1 MLLVR
6 NQSNKKKTW
15 RAYNTNLVTKL
26 RVVQNFGKI
35 IVLPQSEENIV
46 KMYFPQRAFHAN
58 SCQIGISFTHGWT
71 VEVQPFVHLVVD
83 EQIHVIFCRHDIIY
97 IARPW
102 ILVTN
107 SQEFVKLVTLKLVIY
122 LFACLSC
129 WMDLLSAVNEKLF
142 SLLLREEN
150 RDDLVTVVKLNGVL
164 LPILA
169 CWCLSVDLF
178 RQCWKTNVVWI
189 LFIVHSTYQ
198 DI

>member
-1 MLLVR
+1 MLLAR

-46 KMYFPQRAFHAN
+46 KMYFPQRAFHTN

-83 EQIHVIFCRHDIIY
+83 DQIRVIFCRHDIIY

-122 LFACLSC
+122 LFSCLSC
-129 WMDLLSAVNEKLF
+129 WMDHLAVKEKLL

-164 LPILA
+164 LPILDGRA
-169 CWCLSVDLF
+169 WCK
-178 RQCWKTNVVWI
+178 R
-189 LFIVHSTYQ
+189 
-198 DI
+198 